1 MLESKAIKGAT
12 RWRGWMKGAM
22 RDVMKDASNNTMK
35 DALKG
40 ATQGAMRYVMKD
52 ASNNTMKDA
61 LKGAASGAMK
71 DAPNNAMKD
80 ALKGAMKGAMKNVIK
95 DAPKGAINSA
105 MTGTIRDTARRT
117 ASVLLVAAL
126 ATGGLMASGQA
137 WAESDAVKELAAPP
151 AIQLP
156 LKPSPEFAKFPRYAG
171 MLGKR
176 QIVLR
181 LGPKTDDP
189 SGVHGEYQY
198 TDTGEVILIA
208 GDRDGD
214 TLEVEESN
222 DGTHITGNWVGK
234 FAADGSVAG
243 DRMNV
248 DDSDPQPFDLHPL
261 AAGQAVP
268 APGAPAQE
276 PAAASAT
283 PASSAGQAGQAAQAA
298 SGTGAPGGARP
309 VNGVNNLT
317 TGE

>member
-1 MLESKAIKGAT
+1 MQESKAT
-12 RWRGWMKGAM
+12 
-22 RDVMKDASNNTMK
+22 
-35 DALKG
+35 
-40 ATQGAMRYVMKD
+40 
-52 ASNNTMKDA
+52 
-61 LKGAASGAMK
+61 KGAARRRGWIE
-71 DAPNNAMKD
+71 
-80 ALKGAMKGAMKNVIK
+80 GNVSV
-95 DAPKGAINSA
+95 AAA
-105 MTGTIRDTARRT
+105 
-117 ASVLLVAAL
+117 VLLLAGVAGAGML
-126 ATGGLMASGQA
+126 APGQA

-151 AIQLP
+151 PIQLP

-248 DDSDPQPFDLHPL
+248 DDSEPQPFDLHPL

-276 PAAASAT
+276 PVAAASAAPT
-283 PASSAGQAGQAAQAA
+283 SSAAQAA
-298 SGTGAPGGARP
+298 PAASGTRA

>member
-1 MLESKAIKGAT
+1 MQELNANNAAKHGTKHAAT
-12 RWRGWMKGAM
+12 WRRGWAVM
-22 RDVMKDASNNTMK
+22 RVA
-35 DALKG
+35 
-40 ATQGAMRYVMKD
+40 
-52 ASNNTMKDA
+52 
-61 LKGAASGAMK
+61 
-71 DAPNNAMKD
+71 
-80 ALKGAMKGAMKNVIK
+80 
-95 DAPKGAINSA
+95 
-105 MTGTIRDTARRT
+105 
-117 ASVLLVAAL
+117 VLLWAGAG
-126 ATGGLMASGQA
+126 AWMPTQA

-171 MLGKR
+171 MLGAR

-181 LGPKTDDP
+181 LGAKTDDP
-189 SGVHGEYQY
+189 SGVHGEYQF

-208 GDRDGD
+208 GDHDGD

-248 DDSDPQPFDLHPL
+248 DDSDPQPFDLKPL

-268 APGAPAQE
+268 RPGAPA
-276 PAAASAT
+276 SAT
-283 PASSAGQAGQAAQAA
+283 AAVGANQAVAAPQASTAGAVGAV
-298 SGTGAPGGARP
+298 GAPGSAPAHGGHA
-309 VNGVNNLT
+309 VGGVSNLQ